1 MAAPVQLDPKQK
13 HQVEQDSSELR
24 VNDDQSVVSLS
35 SLAVVVD
42 VESMLFSHLALG
54 ILLVA
59 YDRVSKLF
67 DQYLEIFK

>member
-1 MAAPVQLDPKQK
+1 MAALVQLGPKQK

-24 VNDDQSVVSLS
+24 VNGGQSVVSLS

>member
-1 MAAPVQLDPKQK
+1 MVEQVSRDPKQK

>member
-1 MAAPVQLDPKQK
+1 MAALVQLGPKRK
-13 HQVEQDSSELR
+13 HQVEQDSSELQ

-59 YDRVSKLF
+59 YDRVLKLF